1 MRIVCALLLAG
12 LTAVAADPGF
22 KPMFNGKN
30 LDGWEGDS
38 RIWRVEKG
46 EVVGNT
52 DNVKLED
59 NSFLITKAEYGDFVL
74 RTKIKLRNHNTGIQF
89 RSERLPNFVVKGLQA
104 DAAENAWWGSIYD
117 EKGTRG
123 VIVNGWKD
131 KAEKVV
137 RANDWNDYEIS
148 ANGEVIQ
155 IRVNGMLTSELR
167 DTSKPRGIIAL
178 QVHKGPGMEVRF
190 KDLEIKSLR

>member
-167 DTSKPRGIIAL
+167 DTSKQRGIIAL

>member
-89 RSERLPNFVVKGLQA
+89 RSERLPNFVVKGLQV